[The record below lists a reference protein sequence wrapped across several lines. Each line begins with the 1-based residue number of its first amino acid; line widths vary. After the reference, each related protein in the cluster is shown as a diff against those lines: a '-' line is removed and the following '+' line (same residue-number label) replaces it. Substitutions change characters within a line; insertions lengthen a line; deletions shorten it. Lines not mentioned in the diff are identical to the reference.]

1 MYVSGVTEKG
11 DWEVGKWK
19 LYRNNYTP
27 SPNTGSNQ
35 ARKDSALSL
44 QSNVRIEHRPFVDWE
59 TQLSLKGLAGEKTYL
74 F

>member
-19 LYRNNYTP
+19 LYLNNYTP

-35 ARKDSALSL
+35 ARKGLL

-59 TQLSLKGLAGEKTYL
+59 TQLSHKGLAGEKIYL